1 MKTSIQSPGFTP
13 RHELVK
19 FVHDKINKL
28 TGFYQQIIGSEVCL
42 QLESST
48 TKQNKICSV
57 RLFIPGNDLLASAKG
72 KKFEIAIAQVME
84 LLKRQINKHKT
95 KITAR
100 RKNIIT
106 IAKPHITN
114 PT

>member
-57 RLFIPGNDLLASAKG
+57 RLFIPGNDLLASSKSN
-72 KKFEIAIAQVME
+72 KFEVAIAQVME
-84 LLKRQINKHKT
+84 LLKRQIHKHKT
-95 KITAR
+95 KIIR
-100 RKNIIT
+100 RKNIIE
-106 IAKPHITN
+106 IA
-114 PT
+114 

>member
-1 MKTSIQSPGFTP
+1 M
-13 RHELVK
+13 
-19 FVHDKINKL
+19 HDKINKL
-28 TGFYQQIIGSEVCL
+28 TGFCQQIIGSEVCL
-42 QLESST
+42 SLESSV
-48 TKQNKICSV
+48 TKQNKICSA

-100 RKNIIT
+100 RKNIIA
-106 IAKPHITN
+106 IAKPHTNN